1 VPPLNHLAGEAS
13 PYLLQHAANPVDW
26 WPWGD
31 GAFAEARRRDV
42 PVLISVGYSAC
53 HWCHVMAH
61 ESFEDNEVAAALN
74 SDFLPVKVDREERPD
89 VDAVYMEAVQMMSGS
104 GGWPMTVLATADG
117 RPFWAGTYLPKNNF
131 LSLLRQVTD
140 LWATRRDALESDADR
155 LAEAVRHGAELLSHL
170 GEAQGTDYSVADAGA
185 PDEAATDAPGTGRRY
200 GARGYGSGP
209 AALALAAEG
218 ILARRDPDWGGAAGA
233 PKFPQPATLE
243 VLARRWWRSGD
254 TEALGAL
261 RRALDAM
268 SSGGIYDHLAG
279 GFARYSTDR
288 RWLVPHFEK
297 MLYDNALLVRAYTH
311 AWQLTGDARYRQV
324 VEETVG
330 YLLSPPLR
338 LTEGAWASAEDADSE
353 GEEGRFY
360 TWSRAEVD
368 EVAGSE
374 VAEWYGATAPG
385 NWEGKNILWRAGRG
399 DIQRPSLVEQG
410 RRLLLERRSQR
421 ARPGLDGKVLTEWNA
436 MAIAALAGA
445 GTAFDQPAWVG
456 AASQTAELLLLRLR
470 RPDGRWLRSWRPGPP
485 GGGDGPPARHL
496 AYAGDYAWLVAA
508 FTALGEATGAS
519 SWTGAAREVAAGL
532 ADLFWDRDGGGF
544 FTSGHDGEQLIA
556 RLKDFYDGAVPS
568 ANAVAAGALARLG
581 ELTGEDG
588 YMDMALETVRVMQGA
603 LGRAPAAFPGTALV
617 ADYLSEPRRQV
628 VVASSDPALVR
639 PVWERYLPDTVLA
652 WGEPYPSPL
661 WEGRSGPD
669 STGLAFVC
677 EGFACKLPVRGAD
690 ALADLIQPRPR

>member
-1 VPPLNHLAGEAS
+1 
-13 PYLLQHAANPVDW
+13 
-26 WPWGD
+26 
-31 GAFAEARRRDV
+31 
-42 PVLISVGYSAC
+42 
-53 HWCHVMAH
+53 
-61 ESFEDNEVAAALN
+61 VADALN
-74 SDFLPVKVDREERPD
+74 SKFIPIKVDREERPD

-104 GGWPMTVLATADG
+104 GGWPLTVLATADG

-131 LSLLRQVTD
+131 LRLLRQVAD
-140 LWATRRDALESDADR
+140 LWATRRDALEGDADR
-155 LAEAVRHGAELLSHL
+155 LAEGVRHGAELLSHL
-170 GEAQGTDYSVADAGA
+170 GEAEAGDSAVADAGA
-185 PDEAATDAPGTGRRY
+185 SDEAATKAPRARLLYRARAY
-200 GARGYGSGP
+200 GAGP
-209 AALALAAEG
+209 GALALAAEG
-218 ILARRDPDWGGAAGA
+218 ILARRDPEWGGSAGA

-243 VLARRWWRSGD
+243 VLARQWWRSGQ

-261 RRALDAM
+261 RRSLDAM

-360 TWSRAEVD
+360 AWSKAEVV
-368 EVAGSE
+368 EVAGPE
-374 VAEWYGATAPG
+374 VAEWYGATEAG
-385 NWEGKNILWRAGRG
+385 NWEGKNILWRAGLG
-399 DIQRPSLVEQG
+399 DVQRSPIVEQG
-410 RRLLLERRSQR
+410 RRRLLERRSQR

-445 GTAFDQPAWVG
+445 GTAFDQPTWVA
-456 AASQTAELLLLRLR
+456 AASATAELLLARLR
-470 RPDGRWLRSWRPGPP
+470 RPDGRWLRSWRPGPGP
-485 GGGDGPPARHL
+485 GGGEGPPARHL
-496 AYAGDYAWLVAA
+496 AYAGDYAWLVEA
-508 FTALGEATGAS
+508 FTALGEATGARA
-519 SWTGAAREVAAGL
+519 WTDAAREAASGL
-532 ADLFWDRDGGGF
+532 ADLFWDQDGGGF
-544 FTSGHDGEQLIA
+544 FTYGHDGEQLIA
-556 RLKDFYDGAVPS
+556 RLKDLYDGAVPS
-568 ANAVAAGALARLG
+568 ANAVAAGALARLA
-581 ELTGEDG
+581 ELTGEEVH
-588 YMDMALETVRVMQGA
+588 MDMAQRTVQVTEGA
-603 LGRAPAAFPGTALV
+603 FGRAPAAFPGTALV

-628 VVASSDPALVR
+628 VVASTEPDLVR

-661 WEGRSGPD
+661 WEGRTAPD
-669 STGLAFVC
+669 SAGLAFVC

-690 ALADLIQPRPR
+690 QLAAVIDQRPR